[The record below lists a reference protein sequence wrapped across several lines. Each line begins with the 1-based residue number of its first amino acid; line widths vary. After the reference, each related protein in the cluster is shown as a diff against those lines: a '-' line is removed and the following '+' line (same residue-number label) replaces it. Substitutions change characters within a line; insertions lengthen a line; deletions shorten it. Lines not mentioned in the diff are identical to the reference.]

1 MTGHGREDAA
11 APGEHE
17 TVPAAPRKPSGS
29 YQNDGNGGSIGTAR
43 GHTEEDGASE
53 GGHSERGD
61 NGNRGRR
68 TRPDNSTVS
77 TPPVADDTALMRSC
91 QRTLGT
97 ADRSG
102 TTTRQPSTNGSRRPA
117 AGATTQRP
125 RSTDSTGPTTITI
138 TQPPRAADSAGPP
151 TITISRPPNSTNST
165 SPPTTAIEQPP
176 GTTDSA
182 GPPTRSSAQPRPA
195 DSADPT
201 TISSGQ

>member
-11 APGEHE
+11 APGEYE

-53 GGHSERGD
+53 DGHSERGD
-61 NGNRGRR
+61 NGSTREKADCAHAARDNRGRR
-68 TRPDNSTVS
+68 TRPDSSTVS

-138 TQPPRAADSAGPP
+138 TQPP
-151 TITISRPPNSTNST
+151 
-165 SPPTTAIEQPP
+165 

-201 TISSGQ
+201 TISTGQ